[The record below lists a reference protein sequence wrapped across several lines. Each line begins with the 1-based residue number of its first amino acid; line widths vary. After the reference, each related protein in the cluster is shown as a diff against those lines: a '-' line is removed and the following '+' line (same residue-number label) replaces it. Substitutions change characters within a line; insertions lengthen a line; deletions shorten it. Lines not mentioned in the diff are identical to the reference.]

1 VIVDVLA
8 EDAAHE
14 GFLRPLI
21 GRLAREV
28 DVRVEVR
35 VRSARGGHPRVIQEL
50 DLYQRAIAQGVAGRP
65 DLLVVAI
72 DSNCAPYPRARRSIE
87 REIRTEF
94 RGITVIACPDP
105 HVERWYLADPPS
117 FGQVVGKQPRGGKR
131 KCGRDLYKRRLAE
144 AVAAAGHPVLLGGI
158 EFAEELVASMDLYRA
173 GKTERSLKRFVDD
186 LRAGLT
192 LHR

>member
-1 VIVDVLA
+1 MILDLLA

-14 GFLRPLI
+14 RFLRPLI
-21 GRLAREV
+21 GRLAREA
-28 DVRVEVR
+28 DVRVQVR
-35 VRSARGGHPRVIQEL
+35 VRAARGGHPRVMQEL

-72 DSNCAPYPRARRSIE
+72 DSNCAPYTRARRDIE
-87 REIRTEF
+87 RGIRPEF

-144 AVAAAGHPVLLGGI
+144 AVATAGHPVLLGGI

-173 GKTERSLKRFVDD
+173 GKTERSLKRFLDD
-186 LRAGLT
+186 LRARLT
-192 LHR
+192 MHR

>member
-1 VIVDVLA
+1 M
-8 EDAAHE
+8 H
-14 GFLRPLI
+14 
-21 GRLAREV
+21 
-28 DVRVEVR
+28 VEVR
-35 VRSARGGHPRVIQEL
+35 VRAARGGHPRVMQEL

-72 DSNCAPYPRARRSIE
+72 DSNCAPYTRARRGIE
-87 REIRTEF
+87 EGIRTEF

-105 HVERWYLADPPS
+105 HVERWYVADPPS

-131 KCGRDLYKRRLAE
+131 KCSRDIYKRRLAE

-186 LRAGLT
+186 LRAGLMM
-192 LHR
+192 HR